1 MTKIIE
7 KNNNLLVIKL
17 SLILLVCICTGCVN
31 KIRMTEPARS
41 LAEELL
47 VSTSIDRSLSL
58 LDPEAIGRLKGFKV
72 FISSTYIKTLDQEYL
87 IGSLRDLLLS
97 NGALVV
103 DALEDAEMIVE
114 IRSGANSLDNST
126 ATLGISEDQS
136 LPNPVTGAPVALPE
150 IAFYK
155 KENDYAATKIAV
167 IAYQAKSREHVF
179 SSGTLLGGAYDKHF
193 QLLGILRLRFT
204 DVPELRVLKQIN
216 RRFR

>member
-1 MTKIIE
+1 MERI
-7 KNNNLLVIKL
+7 NNYLPILKL
-17 SLILLVCICTGCVN
+17 SIVLFVCLCTGCVN

-47 VSTSIDRSLSL
+47 MTTSIDRSLSS
-58 LDPEAIGRLKGFKV
+58 LDTDAIGRLKGFKV
-72 FISSTYIKTLDQEYL
+72 FISDIYLKTLDQEYL
-87 IGSLRDLLLS
+87 IASLRDLLFS
-97 NGALVV
+97 NGVLIV
-103 DALEDAEMIVE
+103 DDIKDAQMIVE
-114 IRSGANSLDNST
+114 VRSGANSLDNST

-136 LPNPVTGAPVALPE
+136 LPNPVTGAPIALPE

-155 KENDYAATKIAV
+155 KENNYAATKIAI
-167 IAYQAKSREHVF
+167 IAYQAKSREHIF

-204 DVPELRVLKQIN
+204 DVPELKALKRIN

>member
-1 MTKIIE
+1 MERIHNYLPILKISIV
-7 KNNNLLVIKL
+7 LFVCL
-17 SLILLVCICTGCVN
+17 STGCVN

-47 VSTSIDRSLSL
+47 MTTSIDRSLSS
-58 LDPEAIGRLKGFKV
+58 LDSDAIGGLKGFKV
-72 FISSTYIKTLDQEYL
+72 FISDIYLKTVDQEYL
-87 IGSLRDLLLS
+87 IASLRDLLFS
-97 NGALVV
+97 NGVLIV
-103 DALEDAEMIVE
+103 DDIKDAQMIVE
-114 IRSGANSLDNST
+114 VRSGANSLDNST

-136 LPNPVTGAPVALPE
+136 LPNPVTGAPIALPE

-155 KENDYAATKIAV
+155 KENNYAATKIAI
-167 IAYQAKSREHVF
+167 IAYQAKSREHIF

-204 DVPELRVLKQIN
+204 DVPELKALKRIN